1 MASAAVIGLIVM
13 TLVDYAQL
21 IPESVQKLTKVADT
35 RRLFHLR
42 GQKTDFKYMS
52 EHRLQHNYTAV
63 LLRSTD
69 NGYLCQMNSSDP
81 SQLSRSEQADRVVLH
96 INTRRFILKNLSLSD
111 SGEYVTERW
120 VKGTLREK
128 RLYSLLVC
136 KDECGIKMQ
145 HFPQHSKTEVMIK
158 NTNES
163 HGNRLQIYKELFCD
177 KSNNI
182 PQTTLVLDTRLPVE
196 VLPDDL
202 KGIVEMSSN
211 STTVCIS
218 IARKVRV
225 SYMFLIWTG
234 DQCCIKAAY
243 GGVLPCSAPQA
254 KYGKRHFLK
263 PSNRLTLPCPD
274 LTLHVEEITWET
286 PGKVLSTDVSL
297 SVNMSHQEEEE
308 KDMYIQ
314 TRNYSLVIPS
324 VEVKHTGRYKCKPDF
339 VEWEYLPDE
348 VFVCSDLEATTVLF
362 SEGGAAG
369 LVCGVELNVTKAM
382 CTFYRHVGPEQEH
395 LTLNPEQMKAIKDE
409 SMRKGRMSR
418 SQFSLTMSNLTFNDS
433 GVYYCRMWGVAEE
446 GTLFCFDRKIYL
458 LHKHPFGI
466 HSTFYRVYSALMA
479 CALLGM
485 ICAVL
490 SVNLKIRGKDQ
501 ACQDT
506 LRKTPELPGRPIRER
521 EPSGGESAYDD
532 AGTAED
538 TV

>member
-21 IPESVQKLTKVADT
+21 IPESVQKLTKVRDT
-35 RRLFHLR
+35 NRFFYLR
-42 GQKTDFKYMS
+42 GQETDFKYMS

-81 SQLSRSEQADRVVLH
+81 SQLSHSEQADRVDLDM
-96 INTRRFILKNLSLSD
+96 NNRRFILKNLSLSD

-128 RLYSLLVC
+128 RLFSLLVC
-136 KDECGIKMQ
+136 KDECDIKMQ
-145 HFPQHSKTEVMIK
+145 HFPKHSKTE
-158 NTNES
+158 
-163 HGNRLQIYKELFCD
+163 
-177 KSNNI
+177 
-182 PQTTLVLDTRLPVE
+182 TTLVMDTRLPGE

-218 IARKVRV
+218 IAMKVRV
-225 SYMFLIWTG
+225 SYVFLIWTG

-243 GGVLPCSAPQA
+243 GGVLPCSAPRR

-324 VEVKHTGRYKCKPDF
+324 VEVKHTGRYKCKPDI

-369 LVCGVELNVTKAM
+369 LDCGVELNVTKAM

-409 SMRKGRMSR
+409 SMRRGRMSR

-446 GTLFCFDRKIYL
+446 GTLFCFDRKINL

-466 HSTFYRVYSALMA
+466 HSTFYRVYSALMV

-521 EPSGGESAYDD
+521 ESSGGESAYDD
-532 AGTAED
+532 VGIAED